1 MDEIPDYFV
10 LTINLLTDQQNG
22 YWTRLLKKED
32 QPLASIMVMGQ
43 EMQFKKSWFQLA
55 KQD

>member
-43 EMQFKKSWFQLA
+43 EMQFKKS
-55 KQD
+55 